1 AQGGGDGL
9 GDEGRVAQGGQ
20 LGQPGAVGEALAD
33 AGGQL
38 ERQAGLANPAAAGQG
53 EQALGGQEVA
63 QLVQLALAAEEGADR
78 GGQVVA
84 RGGGEAGAGVGAAGR
99 GGAAAPAQQPGPA
112 LLAPHPALALAVGWP
127 SRHAAAAW

>member
-84 RGGGEAGAGVGAAGR
+84 RGGRGGGGGGGWGR
-99 GGAAAPAQQPGPA
+99 GGGRPGAVAPRRQPSSPA
-112 LLAPHPALALAVGWP
+112 RLCSLRTPP
-127 SRHAAAAW
+127 SPSPSGGRR